1 MSFVYWELIASKYQA
16 RILPQVFWALKF
28 SITDRRGKKA
38 GMSEKAE
45 VPTPG
50 YHPGPVPV
58 LFTFHHDQCP
68 DFFNKWLSGSSG
80 LLYQVPPF
88 SRTPTNEFSR
98 CYASVGFRPYDT
110 KSG

>member
-16 RILPQVFWALKF
+16 RILPQVFWVLKF

-58 LFTFHHDQCP
+58 LFTFHRDQCP
-68 DFFNKWLSGSSG
+68 DFFNKWLSREKRRWKVKREYKNMSI
-80 LLYQVPPF
+80 
-88 SRTPTNEFSR
+88 
-98 CYASVGFRPYDT
+98 PYLGPD
-110 KSG
+110 SFF